1 MAGGR
6 SDPAEVSASGV
17 LDRLGRGLRSPLVQ
31 AVVFYVLFL
40 AVALP
45 ARALGLK
52 EGPLLFGAA
61 LMTLFSVANPVSLI
75 FARRF
80 WLNLLLS
87 IFMWFALFFAIVA
100 IIANGG
106 QVREEG
112 AIFLIAFML
121 FPSALIAAGVVR
133 RIRRRN
139 AAA

>member
-1 MAGGR
+1 
-6 SDPAEVSASGV
+6 VSTAGV
-17 LDRLGRGLRSPLVQ
+17 LDRLGRALLSPLVQ

-75 FARRF
+75 FVRRY

-87 IFMWFALFFAIVA
+87 IVMWFVLFFAIVA
-100 IIANGG
+100 IIAGAG
-106 QVREEG
+106 RVRGEG

-121 FPSALIAAGVVR
+121 FPPALVASGIFR
-133 RIRRRN
+133 LRRRRRTTPT
-139 AAA
+139 APRSSSAC